1 MPTLSLLHRTTYR
14 YSAPVQLL
22 PHRLQ
27 LRPREGRELRLL
39 THDIVCTPAADLIWS
54 RDVFGNEVA
63 TARFATNTNSLTIES
78 TAVVELS
85 APVWPVF
92 NIEVSA
98 IWYPFSYAA
107 EDWGDLGAL
116 VVPQYADAN
125 GQLEQWARGFIASS
139 PTDTLSLLKDLNL
152 GVHRQIKY
160 QSRDDEGTQ
169 SPNHTLSRGWGSCRD
184 LSVLLVE
191 AARVLGFGA
200 RLVSGYL
207 LPRGL
212 ETVGAGA
219 THAWV
224 EVFVPGPGW
233 IAFDPTNGTMGA
245 AGLVP
250 TTVARVMS
258 QAVPAAGAFVGP
270 SNAFQRME
278 VDVIVRETT
287 VVNLQ
292 EQQETP
298 KEVYRSMNGDCWLL
312 INGGSGVSVSHE
324 PNASS
329 GGQVT
334 EEDIETFM
342 VAMEGTP
349 QAEGVRRAKPPK

>member
-14 YSAPVQLL
+14 YSAPVKLL

-27 LRPREGRELRLL
+27 LRPRESRELRLL
-39 THDIVCTPAADLIWS
+39 THNIVCTPPADLTWS

-63 TARFATNTNSLTIES
+63 RARFATSSDSLTIES
-78 TAVVELS
+78 AAVVELS
-85 APVWPVF
+85 APIWPVF
-92 NIEVSA
+92 DIEVSA
-98 IWYPFSYAA
+98 ISYPFSYATA
-107 EDWGDLGAL
+107 DWSDLGAL
-116 VVPQYADAN
+116 GVPHYADAN

-152 GVHRQIKY
+152 GVHRQIRY

-169 SPNHTLSRGWGSCRD
+169 LPTHTLLRGWGSCRD

-191 AARVLGFGA
+191 AARVLGFGG
-200 RLVSGYL
+200 RLVSGYV
-207 LPRGL
+207 LPNGL
-212 ETVGAGA
+212 ATVGAGA

-224 EVFVPGPGW
+224 EIFVPGPGW

-270 SNAFQRME
+270 SNASKGMDVE
-278 VDVIVRETT
+278 VIVRDLAVPE
-287 VVNLQ
+287 LQ
-292 EQQETP
+292 EERIA
-298 KEVYRSMNGDCWLL
+298 KEVYRSSNGDRWLL
-312 INGGSGVSVSHE
+312 IQGVAGMSVRHE
-324 PNASS
+324 PNESS
-329 GGQVT
+329 DGQPT
-334 EEDIETFM
+334 EATVEGFLF
-342 VAMEGTP
+342 AMEGTP
-349 QAEGVRRAKPPK
+349 QAEGVRHALASK

>member
-1 MPTLSLLHRTTYR
+1 MLTLSLLHRTTYR

-39 THDIVCTPAADLIWS
+39 AHDIVCTPAADLIWS

-169 SPNHTLSRGWGSCRD
+169 SPNHTLSRG
-184 LSVLLVE
+184 
-191 AARVLGFGA
+191 
-200 RLVSGYL
+200 
-207 LPRGL
+207 
-212 ETVGAGA
+212 
-219 THAWV
+219 
-224 EVFVPGPGW
+224 
-233 IAFDPTNGTMGA
+233 
-245 AGLVP
+245 
-250 TTVARVMS
+250 
-258 QAVPAAGAFVGP
+258 
-270 SNAFQRME
+270 
-278 VDVIVRETT
+278 
-287 VVNLQ
+287 
-292 EQQETP
+292 
-298 KEVYRSMNGDCWLL
+298 
-312 INGGSGVSVSHE
+312 
-324 PNASS
+324 
-329 GGQVT
+329 
-334 EEDIETFM
+334 
-342 VAMEGTP
+342 
-349 QAEGVRRAKPPK
+349 